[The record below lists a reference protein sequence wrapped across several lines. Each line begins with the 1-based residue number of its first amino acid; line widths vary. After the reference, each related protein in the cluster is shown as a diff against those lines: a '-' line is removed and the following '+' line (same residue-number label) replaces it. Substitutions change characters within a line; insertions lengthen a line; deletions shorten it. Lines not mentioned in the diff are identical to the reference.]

1 MLLRMDA
8 YLHAAQAL
16 NSERRHDVVR
26 MEERD
31 FGSTYS
37 CSSGHGDVSF

>member
-16 NSERRHDVVR
+16 NGERRHDVVR
-26 MEERD
+26 MEERLWL
-31 FGSTYS
+31 YS